1 MVYFNP
7 SFIVNYAAENVS
19 LVRNV
24 ILTYSISSGETLNM
38 DGPLGAVTVEDPV
51 EVVEVN
57 YPEYR
62 IYSYYYY

>member
-38 DGPLGAVTVEDPV
+38 NGPLGAVTVEDPV

-57 YPEYR
+57 YPEY
-62 IYSYYYY
+62 